1 MKNIPNILT
10 VIRILIVPFILLFAL
25 TSFCSINYYIVFAL
39 FVIGAITDFLDG
51 YLARKYNVVSNIG
64 KFLDPIADKVL
75 LLSGLIVI
83 VYVQFSFDKVFDSP
97 LLYLTLISI
106 FIIIA
111 RDYIVDV
118 IRQIASTKG
127 KVIPADIYGKLKT
140 FVQDFAVPML
150 LFYFALII
158 NGNCEV
164 AGFVKVFGLISYAL
178 FAIGVILTI
187 LSGVNYFVKNKDILL
202 K

>member
-25 TSFCSINYYIVFAL
+25 TSFCSINYYIVFTL

-164 AGFVKVFGLISYAL
+164 AGFVKVFGLDRKS
-178 FAIGVILTI
+178 V
-187 LSGVNYFVKNKDILL
+187 V
-202 K
+202 

>member
-1 MKNIPNILT
+1 
-10 VIRILIVPFILLFAL
+10 
-25 TSFCSINYYIVFAL
+25 VFTL